1 MGATTVNSRKK
12 IIDLKDETFKALSML
27 AVQNGT
33 NLKHYIETT
42 LDRIAEN
49 YADKNLYAYMEKNYP
64 DGKEPLNDTEKKQFE
79 DWLGV

>member
-1 MGATTVNSRKK
+1 MGAIAVNSKRK
-12 IIDLKDETFKALSML
+12 IINLKDETFKALSMM
-27 AVQNGT
+27 AIQNGT

-42 LDRIAEN
+42 LDRIAED

-64 DGKEPLNDTEKKQFE
+64 DGKEPLNDKEKKQFE